1 MFVGQFATN
10 KKKNTK
16 YVCMGGAKYP
26 PPPENRAARSISIKI
41 CKKKQHQKTTKI
53 HLYMFIKTFVYM
65 DSIFLFYF
73 KVLHVCFFLLFC
85 CLCYFSLCIIAA
97 SQCIVCPDWNKGFFI
112 STVRDF

>member
-10 KKKNTK
+10 KKRKPSACVWGEQNTPRPPKIAQPAEFRLK
-16 YVCMGGAKYP
+16 YV
-26 PPPENRAARSISIKI
+26 
-41 CKKKQHQKTTKI
+41 KKNHQKTTKI
-53 HLYMFIKTFVYM
+53 HLYMFIKMFVYM
-65 DSIFLFYF
+65 NSIFLFYF

-97 SQCIVCPDWNKGFFI
+97 FQCIVCPDWNKGFFI